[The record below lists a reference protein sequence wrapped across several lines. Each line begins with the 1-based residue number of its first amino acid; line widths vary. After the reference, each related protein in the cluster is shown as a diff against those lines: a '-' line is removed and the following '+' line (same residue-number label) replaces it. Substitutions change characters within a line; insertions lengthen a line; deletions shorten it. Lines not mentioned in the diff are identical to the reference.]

1 MVQYISDTYQTL
13 CTGFQFDERAVV
25 GDDGDDTPMDRAQRV
40 VGSYQIPRIVLLLL
54 HATANA
60 AGFSVELND
69 LNLDSFA
76 FRQDLGRVAHTAL
89 CHVGDMQ
96 QVINAT
102 QVNECTIFGDVFDAP
117 STV

>member
-1 MVQYISDTYQTL
+1 MVQDISDTYQTL
-13 CTGFQFDERAVV
+13 YTGFQFDERAVV

-40 VGSYQIPRIVLLLL
+40 VGSYQIPRIVLQLL
-54 HATANA
+54 HAKANA

-76 FRQDLGRVAHTAL
+76 FRQDLGRVAHTAQ